1 MSLTFGTPVAAP
13 VAGTAPA
20 PTLFG
25 TAPAAS
31 VAPVFPAFGA
41 AAPTAT
47 TSVAAATALP
57 TFGGFGTQ
65 TTTPSVGLA
74 FPSSIAATTTT
85 APTAA
90 TPAATLATP
99 ATTAVVAAA
108 APSPK
113 IGLGGVNP
121 ETSRVGAA
129 TPGGTVGVVGV
140 EVAKTTEQQSLKEQE
155 IPASLKVEVAAFKD
169 HVKRVKTVREDIARF
184 SAKPFH
190 KVLEDVNAMSKLLG
204 ELGNNLHKNVTTVE
218 KLRFDTHR
226 ELKNAEIAVRTRDT
240 PQGLQY
246 ENVAPMGYFQYM
258 VDDFEA
264 RMQTYRQQIEQ
275 LESYLAASTAVQA
288 APLSP
293 QTLAALI
300 QQIQDSFMEIAGQL
314 QVVHEKVQTQKEH
327 YLNYRKF
334 ILDDD
339 SDIFA
344 SGTSKATKAS
354 ARAGRTSLA
363 SVGPP
368 PFGSTFAQKST
379 MASIFA
385 ALQATQTPASA
396 QTQVPGAAP
405 AAGGSLPFPAPS
417 GLNANAP
424 PTLSLG
430 ATKPPDP
437 WAKPTAPTFG
447 SVGFGAVGG
456 ASTLTQPSTTG
467 FGLPALSQTSF
478 NSAGTL
484 FGASP
489 NQTGLFGAASAP
501 LTLAKPP
508 AGNKRGKR

>member
-1 MSLTFGTPVAAP
+1 LFGTPAS
-13 VAGTAPA
+13 APA
-20 PTLFG
+20 PTGTAAPSLFG
-25 TAPAAS
+25 TTATAS
-31 VAPVFPAFGA
+31 
-41 AAPTAT
+41 AAPTFPSFGVGTSTVTSTAT
-47 TSVAAATALP
+47 TATSSLLSFGGFGTQNPTASVGLNFPTLAATTTTTASTSVAAATVAP
-57 TFGGFGTQ
+57 
-65 TTTPSVGLA
+65 V
-74 FPSSIAATTTT
+74 AAT
-85 APTAA
+85 AA
-90 TPAATLATP
+90 VP
-99 ATTAVVAAA
+99 ATT
-108 APSPK
+108 K

-121 ETSRVGAA
+121 ETSTAVGSVTPGAA
-129 TPGGTVGVVGV
+129 GTAGS
-140 EVAKTTEQQSLKEQE
+140 EVAKTTTEQQSLKEQE
-155 IPASLKVEVAAFKD
+155 IPASLKLEVASFKE
-169 HVKRVKTVREDIARF
+169 HVKRVKTVRENIARF

-190 KVLEDVNAMSKLLG
+190 KVLEDVNGMSKLLG
-204 ELGNNLHKNVTTVE
+204 ELGNSLHKNVTTVE

-275 LESYLAASTAVQA
+275 LESYLAASTAVHA
-288 APLSP
+288 APLNP
-293 QTLAALI
+293 QTLAGLI

-314 QVVHEKVQTQKEH
+314 QIVHEKVQTQKEH

-339 SDIFA
+339 SDVFA
-344 SGTSKATKAS
+344 TGGSKASKGT
-354 ARAGRTSLA
+354 ARARTTLA
-363 SVGPP
+363 TAGPP

-385 ALQATQTPASA
+385 ALQATQTPANNQPQA
-396 QTQVPGAAP
+396 PGAATSV
-405 AAGGSLPFPAPS
+405 AAPLPFSAPT
-417 GLNANAP
+417 GLNPTAP

-430 ATKPPDP
+430 ATKPTDP
-437 WAKPTAPTFG
+437 WGKSSSAFG
-447 SVGFGAVGG
+447 TVGFGAVGG
-456 ASTLTQPSTTG
+456 TSALNSTSTG
-467 FGLPALSQTSF
+467 FGTAALSQTSF

-489 NQTGLFGAASAP
+489 NQTGLFAPAP